1 MLDKMKGLE
10 WDGYQNDKEECKKSR
25 APLKERILGTK
36 YGKYRTDYMT
46 FQPSTVPVSEEKL
59 TPTL

>member
-1 MLDKMKGLE
+1 MKVS
-10 WDGYQNDKEECKKSR
+10 DGRSYQNDKEECKKSR
-25 APLKERILGTK
+25 APLNEKILGTK